1 MIFYSFFFA
10 SSCEKSGRRTESEL
24 GRRPEK
30 RNQESTLGYGTVPEK
45 KQASEPAGAAAGSP
59 GAGFLQS
66 HEGTDKI
73 SNREMKET
81 RERRPAPAM
90 GAELGGD
97 RPRLTWQGDGGDERE
112 EEEAGQH
119 EEREEG
125 LPGVARHFA
134 RARSLECG
142 RALRLRVR

>member
-1 MIFYSFFFA
+1 MIFHSFFFA

-30 RNQESTLGYGTVPEK
+30 RNQEPTRRVPEK
-45 KQASEPAGAAAGSP
+45 KQQASQPAGAAAGSP

-97 RPRLTWQGDGGDERE
+97 RPRLTWQGDGGDDRE